1 MPTAPES
8 GGSGIPLPETVG
20 DEVARYQQMSYL
32 LAVSEI
38 SDSRPIRSALATAA
52 STVLMGA
59 AAAATGILLARKFGR
74 SAETDGFLAAY
85 GVYLVFAL
93 TAQTLRIVLVPELTR
108 AERDG
113 RLFAET
119 RSYASAIGLIAIP
132 CTVLVAAV
140 SHPFARALTAGLP
153 HIAAS
158 TAGRSLP
165 WLVGSG
171 FAQVLAAL
179 AAAALAARGNYV
191 VAAAGFAAGAVSA
204 LAVFLA
210 LEGAHGPVALAWAL
224 AVGAAISLA
233 LPLGALSREGFQRT
247 QGRPTRPLGRLARIV
262 QIVSLPL
269 ALQGFYVLALRL
281 AAGLHVGDVTS
292 LSYAYIF
299 AATVVAATA
308 STIALVSS
316 APLTRRGID
325 GASAARH
332 ILHAVWLSLVV
343 VAASAAIFGL
353 AGARIVHL
361 LLGSSFGGASGHQLG
376 RTVVF
381 LAPWMVASVALS
393 ITLPL
398 VLVVERRAI
407 LPLLAAVAL
416 ALHALVSLG
425 LRSALGIEGLALAL
439 GISTIAVLVVLLAAV
454 ARRELVSL
462 GISLALPTV
471 SIALL
476 TTIAFGIPAVLLP
489 NTVAA
494 GVGLLLYALVLL
506 TIRPRP
512 LRDAWAYV
520 RALH

>member
-1 MPTAPES
+1 MT
-8 GGSGIPLPETVG
+8 
-20 DEVARYQQMSYL
+20 
-32 LAVSEI
+32 AVS
-38 SDSRPIRSALATAA
+38 
-52 STVLMGA
+52 TVAMGA
-59 AAAATGILLARKFGR
+59 AAAATGIVLARKFGR

-113 RLFAET
+113 RLALET
-119 RSYASAIGLIAIP
+119 RSYASAIALVAVP
-132 CTVLVAAV
+132 STVTVAAV
-140 SHPFARALTAGLP
+140 THPFAHALTAGLP
-153 HIAAS
+153 SIAAS
-158 TAGRSLP
+158 TAERSLP

-171 FAQVLAAL
+171 FAQILAAL
-179 AAAALAARGNYV
+179 AAAVLAARGNYLV
-191 VAAAGFAAGAVSA
+191 SAVGFAAGAVSA
-204 LAVFLA
+204 LVVFLA
-210 LEGAHGPVALAWAL
+210 LESAHGPVALAWGLAL
-224 AVGAAISLA
+224 GAAISLA
-233 LPLGALSREGFQRT
+233 LPLGALHREGLLPAL
-247 QGRPTRPLGRLARIV
+247 GGPTRPLARLARIA

-281 AAGLHVGDVTS
+281 AAGLRVGDVTN

-308 STIALVSS
+308 STLALVSS
-316 APLTRRGID
+316 EPLTRRGID
-325 GASAARH
+325 GASAATH

-361 LLGSSFGGASGHQLG
+361 LLGSSFGGASGHELG

-398 VLVVERRAI
+398 LLVVERRTI
-407 LPLLAAVAL
+407 LPLLAVVAL
-416 ALHALVSLG
+416 ALHALLSLG

-439 GISTIAVLVVLLAAV
+439 GISTLLVLAVLLAAV
-454 ARRELVSL
+454 VRRELVSL
-462 GISLALPTV
+462 GIGLALPTV
-471 SIALL
+471 SIGLL
-476 TTIAFGIPAVLLP
+476 TTIVFGIPAVLLR

-494 GVGLLLYALVLL
+494 GVGLFLYALVLL
-506 TIRPRP
+506 AVRPKP
-512 LRDAWAYV
+512 LRDAWTYV
-520 RALH
+520 RTLH

>member
-1 MPTAPES
+1 M
-8 GGSGIPLPETVG
+8 
-20 DEVARYQQMSYL
+20 
-32 LAVSEI
+32 
-38 SDSRPIRSALATAA
+38 TAA
-52 STVLMGA
+52 STVAMGA

-113 RLFAET
+113 RLFSET
-119 RSYASAIGLIAIP
+119 RSYFAAVLLVAIP
-132 CTVLVAAV
+132 VTLVVGVAP
-140 SHPFARALTAGLP
+140 HPFAHGLTAGLP
-153 HIAAS
+153 SIAS
-158 TAGRSLP
+158 NTAGRALP
-165 WLVGSG
+165 WLVGGG

-179 AAAALAARGNYV
+179 AAAALAARGSYV

-204 LAVFLA
+204 LAVFLVLA
-210 LEGAHGPVALAWAL
+210 DAHGPVSLAWGL
-224 AVGAAISLA
+224 AAGSAVSLG
-233 LPLGALSREGFQRT
+233 LPLGALYGQGLART
-247 QGRPTRPLGRLARIV
+247 LGRPSRPLPRLARIV

-299 AATVVAATA
+299 AATVVAASA
-308 STIALVSS
+308 STLALISS

-325 GASAARH
+325 RGSAAAH

-343 VAASAAIFGL
+343 VAASAAVFAL

-361 LLGSSFGGASGHQLG
+361 LLGDSFGGVAGHELG

-398 VLVVERRAI
+398 LLVVERRAI
-407 LPLLAAVAL
+407 LPLIAAVAL
-416 ALHALVSLG
+416 ALHVLVSLG

-439 GISTIAVLVVLLAAV
+439 GISTIAVLAALLAAV
-454 ARRELVSL
+454 VGRELVP
-462 GISLALPTV
+462 LAIGLAVPALSV
-471 SIALL
+471 SLL
-476 TTIAFGIPAVLLP
+476 TAITFAIPAVLLS
-489 NTVAA
+489 NAVAA

-506 TIRPRP
+506 TVRPRP